1 VTFAGT
7 LEAIHLIAI
16 RGGDPVAVASVR
28 AVAGM
33 GLEGD
38 RYFGDPRGPR
48 VVPAE
53 QREVTLIEAEA
64 LEALARD
71 HGLALAPGDSRRN
84 LVTRGVPLNHL
95 IGRAFAVGDA
105 VLVGQSPCDPCTR
118 LARHTSRPVMKAL
131 VNRGGL
137 RARIVTGAI
146 LHVGDVIRPVAG

>member
-1 VTFAGT
+1 MFHGT
-7 LEAIHLIAI
+7 LEAIHVIAV
-16 RGGDPVAVASVR
+16 RGGEPVALDAVR
-28 AVAGM
+28 AVAGQ

-48 VVPAE
+48 VVPAD

-64 LEALARD
+64 IAALARD
-71 HGLALAPGDSRRN
+71 HGLATTAAASRRN

-95 IGRAFAVGDA
+95 IGLRFAIGDA
-105 VLVGQSPCDPCTR
+105 VLVGQSLCDPCTR

-137 RARIVTGAI
+137 RARIVVGGV
-146 LHVGDVIRPVAG
+146 LRVGDVIRPA